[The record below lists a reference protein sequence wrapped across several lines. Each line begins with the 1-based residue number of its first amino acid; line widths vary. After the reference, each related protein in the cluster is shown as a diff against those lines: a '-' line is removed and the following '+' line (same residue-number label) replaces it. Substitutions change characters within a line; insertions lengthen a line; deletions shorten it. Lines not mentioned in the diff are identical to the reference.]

1 MKSNLKTGLFLFLV
15 IFLLSSVF
23 LSSFAAEKEYKIY
36 VVVHGGIADPF
47 WKVCE
52 KGALDA
58 GALYHDL
65 KVIYTGPAVFKLEE
79 FIAYV
84 EAALAG
90 EPDALVCTLTAPPAM
105 DESLRAEIA
114 KGLPVVGINAPD
126 LRETK

>member
-1 MKSNLKTGLFLFLV
+1 MKSNLKTGLFIFLV

-58 GALYHDL
+58 GALYDDL
-65 KVIYTGPAVFKLEE
+65 EVIYTGPAVFKLEE

-90 EPDALVCTLTAPPAM
+90 EPDVLVCTLTAPPAM

-114 KGLPVVGINAPD
+114 KGLPVVGINAPG